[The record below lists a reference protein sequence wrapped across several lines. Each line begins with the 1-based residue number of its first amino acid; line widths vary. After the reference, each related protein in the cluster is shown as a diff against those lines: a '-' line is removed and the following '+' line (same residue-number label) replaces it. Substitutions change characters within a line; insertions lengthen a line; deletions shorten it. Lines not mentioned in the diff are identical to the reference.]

1 MLALLTAGAVQA
13 DTFFPITSVTSDT
26 AATDFFPAVRLIEGP
41 GIGFQAVEPHNRTS
55 GQTWVTNAPNG
66 GAGDYFNPLP
76 SPSPRLVFD
85 LGQDRELTEISAWG
99 YSDGNANGAMM
110 FSLRFATAADG
121 PNGFGLS
128 VGYNPTFTITR
139 PQTPRQSLAFAQ
151 VVACLLYTSPSPR
164 DRQKSRM
171 PSSA

>member
-1 MLALLTAGAVQA
+1 MLALLAAGAVQA

-66 GAGDYFNPLP
+66 GAGDYFDPLP
-76 SPSPRLVFD
+76 TPSPRLVFD

-99 YSDGNANGAMM
+99 YSDGNANGAMV
-110 FSLRFATAADG
+110 FSLRFATAAEG
-121 PNGFGLS
+121 VNGFGLS
-128 VGYNPTFTITR
+128 VG
-139 PQTPRQSLAFAQ
+139 
-151 VVACLLYTSPSPR
+151 
-164 DRQKSRM
+164 
-171 PSSA
+171 